1 MIVAG
6 KDTGRVTLYD
16 VKTCRAIC
24 HVSISG
30 GYSLDTSVKP
40 HIAAEGQVMVVKGVC
55 ERA

>member
-6 KDTGRVTLYD
+6 KDTGHVTLYD

-40 HIAAEGQVMVVKGVC
+40 HITAEGQVMVVKGVC